1 MSDKKE
7 KSYKNLIWYFTSRLL
22 FMIIA
27 IIFISYG
34 CSLFVHASED
44 VIVDAGD
51 LQVTTIKSYFGDNVF
66 LFDNN
71 SALQSFQNSNL
82 TDIPFYGWL
91 STGNPRVYYP
101 YDASAFASLF
111 GFDGDLPIISSGSF
125 TYYGNTYNISLED
138 YYIYLVPYE
147 RYDHSG
153 NFVPNVDGRSY
164 GVIYFKKS
172 DWYFNKNWIYPFD
185 GQQVHRV
192 PACTF
197 YVNRNDN
204 KVHVDYYEVYFGDWG
219 KNYMDTIFSSMP
231 LYFSNKSIISNNM
244 ENSDINNDQSSDY
257 LLNVNPCMIDGL
269 IDMDGSPIISVDPFP
284 DSESAA
290 NNLYFED
297 VQVGISSLN
306 SNSDIIGNNY
316 IIGVDV
322 SDFVKNNIDD
332 FYVKILITIRLKD
345 SDLSINDPITSFNIE
360 LPCKYFL
367 NQVYT
372 VPISEVFAN
381 APISGNYSNFLDYYR
396 HIQSTHSVRTTST
409 LLGDRSGIF
418 PTILNTLDYAIG
430 FYDVSY
436 STVND
441 YQIFDFDSDVYV
453 FLGARSLNNRTSAPY
468 TKHFDFLNGSEN
480 ITDGSGLIN
489 YDPWEGEEDPQ
500 NQLDPYV
507 PSYPSGGNNN
517 NISGGNTSVVVN
529 NSGGKVPLNAHSQ
542 TELNNIIVRY
552 GNLTKTFNDYFMGLA
567 NQSQDN
573 NFLTVIEETLPMIP
587 GINFM
592 VACACMALGLA
603 VILLVLKVLLF

>member
-1 MSDKKE
+1 MSEKKE
-7 KSYKNLIWYFTSRLL
+7 KSYKNLIFYFTSRLL

-27 IIFISYG
+27 IIFICYG
-34 CSLFVHASED
+34 SSLFVHADED
-44 VIVDAGD
+44 YNIHVN
-51 LQVTTIKSYFGDNVF
+51 YFYDYDFTSLGEITNNVF
-66 LFDNN
+66 PFIQSDIKDSFSLMYGSNVYNPMNDLNGYGFYFANNNTDFSLLSSDFPIMTKFKYDYDRFDI
-71 SALQSFQNSNL
+71 
-82 TDIPFYGWL
+82 DY
-91 STGNPRVYYP
+91 
-101 YDASAFASLF
+101 
-111 GFDGDLPIISSGSF
+111 SSG
-125 TYYGNTYNISLED
+125 D
-138 YYIYLVPYE
+138 YYIFMFAPNNNGSTLTFSYYIVPKSVIYNNVYLNIGINNYVRVDVVVRSDGYIEFNPNAAYE
-147 RYDHSG
+147 VSPQVVRAFFSDMPMWVTNGAVISS
-153 NFVPNVDGRSY
+153 NDIEPNVTDS
-164 GVIYFKKS
+164 
-172 DWYFNKNWIYPFD
+172 FD
-185 GQQVHRV
+185 SNYIANINIPLVSGGLDPVV
-192 PACTF
+192 P
-197 YVNRNDN
+197 
-204 KVHVDYYEVYFGDWG
+204 
-219 KNYMDTIFSSMP
+219 
-231 LYFSNKSIISNNM
+231 
-244 ENSDINNDQSSDY
+244 
-257 LLNVNPCMIDGL
+257 
-269 IDMDGSPIISVDPFP
+269 DPEP
-284 DSESAA
+284 EKEGAV
-290 NNLYFED
+290 NNLYFES

-316 IIGVDV
+316 IVGVDV

-381 APISGNYSNFLDYYR
+381 APVSGNYFNFLDYYR

-480 ITDGSGLIN
+480 ITNGSGLVN
-489 YDPWEGEEDPQ
+489 YDPWEGEEDSQ

-529 NSGGKVPLNAHSQ
+529 NNGGKVPLNAHSQ

-567 NQSQDN
+567 NQTQDN
-573 NFLTVIEETLPMIP
+573 NFLSVIEETLPMIP

>member
-27 IIFISYG
+27 IIFICYG
-34 CSLFVHASED
+34 SSLFVHADEEY
-44 VIVDAGD
+44 
-51 LQVTTIKSYFGDNVF
+51 QVNVSGFYDYDFLLFGDISNNVDPF
-66 LFDNN
+66 YQQNISESFISLYGNDVYNPMDYNNAYFSNIYSTSFDLLSSSVPILTKFSNNGAGREVTVDYSSGDYFIIMYYPFSFDNR
-71 SALQSFQNSNL
+71 LQFS
-82 TDIPFYGWL
+82 
-91 STGNPRVYYP
+91 
-101 YDASAFASLF
+101 
-111 GFDGDLPIISSGSF
+111 
-125 TYYGNTYNISLED
+125 
-138 YYIYLVPYE
+138 YYIYPKSYVYNNKYITREFGNYPRVDVIIYSDGTINYGVNYSYE
-147 RYDHSG
+147 STISIDSVFFSDMPMWVTNG
-153 NFVPNVDGRSY
+153 AVVSNDSVPNVTDS
-164 GVIYFKKS
+164 
-172 DWYFNKNWIYPFD
+172 FD
-185 GQQVHRV
+185 SNYIANINI
-192 PACTF
+192 PL
-197 YVNRNDN
+197 VN
-204 KVHVDYYEVYFGDWG
+204 GD
-219 KNYMDTIFSSMP
+219 
-231 LYFSNKSIISNNM
+231 L
-244 ENSDINNDQSSDY
+244 
-257 LLNVNPCMIDGL
+257 
-269 IDMDGSPIISVDPFP
+269 DPFVP
-284 DSESAA
+284 DPEPEKEGAV

-316 IIGVDV
+316 IVGVDV

-480 ITDGSGLIN
+480 ITDGSGLVN

-567 NQSQDN
+567 NQTQDN
-573 NFLTVIEETLPMIP
+573 NFLSVIEETLPMIP

>member
-1 MSDKKE
+1 MSEKKE
-7 KSYKNLIWYFTSRLL
+7 KSYKNLIFYFTSRLL

-27 IIFISYG
+27 IIFICYG
-34 CSLFVHASED
+34 SSLFVLAAED
-44 VIVDAGD
+44 YQINVSGFYDYD
-51 LQVTTIKSYFGDNVF
+51 FMSFGDVSNNVEPF
-66 LFDNN
+66 YQQNISESFINLYGNDAYNPMDYNNAYFSNIYTTSFDLLSSSVPILTKFSNNGSGREVSVDYSTGDYFIIMYYPFSFDNRIQF
-71 SALQSFQNSNL
+71 S
-82 TDIPFYGWL
+82 
-91 STGNPRVYYP
+91 
-101 YDASAFASLF
+101 
-111 GFDGDLPIISSGSF
+111 
-125 TYYGNTYNISLED
+125 
-138 YYIYLVPYE
+138 YYIYPKSYVYNNKYITREFGNYPRVDVVIYSDGSINYGVNYSYETTISIDSVFFTDMPMWVTNGALVSN
-147 RYDHSG
+147 DS
-153 NFVPNVDGRSY
+153 VPNVTEAFDSNYIANINIPLVSGDLDP
-164 GVIYFKKS
+164 VIP
-172 DWYFNKNWIYPFD
+172 DP
-185 GQQVHRV
+185 V
-192 PACTF
+192 P
-197 YVNRNDN
+197 D
-204 KVHVDYYEVYFGDWG
+204 K
-219 KNYMDTIFSSMP
+219 
-231 LYFSNKSIISNNM
+231 
-244 ENSDINNDQSSDY
+244 
-257 LLNVNPCMIDGL
+257 
-269 IDMDGSPIISVDPFP
+269 
-284 DSESAA
+284 ESAV

-316 IIGVDV
+316 IVGVDV

-480 ITDGSGLIN
+480 ITNGSGLVN
-489 YDPWEGEEDPQ
+489 YEPWEGEEDPQ

-517 NISGGNTSVVVN
+517 NVSGGNTSVVVN
-529 NSGGKVPLNAHSQ
+529 NNGGKVPLNAHSQ

-552 GNLTKTFNDYFMGLA
+552 GQLTNTFNEFFMGLA

-573 NFLTVIEETLPMIP
+573 NFLSVIEETLPMIP